1 MLEKIKDCI
10 SKVSDIDIS
19 KISGE
24 DRIDSLGLDSFEI
37 VCLVSEISDCLNL
50 NLEIGDM
57 SEIETINDLIK
68 FLEKKSS

>member
-57 SEIETINDLIK
+57 SEIETINHLIK